1 MGLWLWDFLNY
12 LLVKSFII
20 FQYIEFFGMRIFN
33 SKKVGFYR
41 VLQICLLPLRKKTLI
56 RKISLK
62 NEVKRACKV
71 LWVNRNKGLSEKLHK
86 ASENRAVRTLTSAS
100 YDSNLDDLFQELVG
114 DTLLSKIGT
123 EVYANV

>member
-1 MGLWLWDFLNY
+1 
-12 LLVKSFII
+12 
-20 FQYIEFFGMRIFN
+20 MRIFN